1 MVRSPKS
8 LRPYPA
14 RVAVLA
20 LLLAAVLGSVACGV
34 SAGTGARGASPAA
47 TPTTPASPAQAAS
60 PAPAAPVA
68 EAVPPHHGSRTIA
81 FAKGSVGGP
90 EGNTIRGYG
99 IHVVRTDG
107 SGLRRVTASG
117 THPAWSPDGERLAY
131 CEWMD
136 GIWVVGADGSGD
148 HAVTHTR
155 FSSGVDWSPD
165 GTQLVFAGSDPP
177 GRSRLYV
184 VNVDG
189 TGRRPLVDGGP
200 GTEDR
205 FPVWA
210 ADGRIYF
217 LRGYDSYRNAI
228 VAVDPDGGDQEVVTA
243 VRVTVGFSVSP
254 DGMWLVFCDAGDLVC
269 VAASGLGAQIV
280 VVSKAEVDN
289 GRLSAGVYGPSSWSS
304 DGRMIGFGFGSGPWA
319 WPGPIH
325 VVRSDGW
332 SVREVPRV
340 IGWDPAVRPE

>member
-1 MVRSPKS
+1 M
-8 LRPYPA
+8 RPHNDQPSRRGFLTRA
-14 RVAVLA
+14 IQSAV
-20 LLLAAVLGSVACGV
+20 
-34 SAGTGARGASPAA
+34 TM
-47 TPTTPASPAQAAS
+47 AAS
-60 PAPAAPVA
+60 AHFGSALAPLVAGAAD
-68 EAVPPHHGSRTIA
+68 AVSPHAQRISYYCNGEIHVNELG
-81 FAKGSVGGP
+81 KP
-90 EGNTIRGYG
+90 EGKPVTTGHWDFKPSWSKTG
-99 IHVVRTDG
+99 DMLVCF
-107 SGLRRVTASG
+107 RRLKDDPDTLKWKTA
-117 THPAWSPDGERLAY
+117 
-131 CEWMD
+131 
-136 GIWVVGADGSGD
+136 I
-148 HAVTHTR
+148 
-155 FSSGVDWSPD
+155 F
-165 GTQLVFAGSDPP
+165 
-177 GRSRLYV
+177 V

-243 VRVTVGFSVSP
+243 VGAAVGFSVSP
-254 DGMWLVFCDAGDLVC
+254 VGMWLVFCDAGDLVC

-304 DGRMIGFGFGSGPWA
+304 DGRMIAFGFGSGPWA